1 LLNWRQN
8 FVLKPKPEQPYVVS
22 VSSVLKASNFFLPV
36 MLLGVFRGEGEGE
49 DAIQLALGCDEFPLL
64 VVPSPSAAA
73 WSIKQS
79 HGDVCSAERNA
90 ERNEDEIRLDS
101 SGSWPVVR
109 MVYFG
114 SGSH

>member
-1 LLNWRQN
+1 
-8 FVLKPKPEQPYVVS
+8 
-22 VSSVLKASNFFLPV
+22 
-36 MLLGVFRGEGEGE
+36 MLLCVFRGDGEGE
-49 DAIQLALGCDEFPLL
+49 AAIQLALGCEESPLL
-64 VVPSPSAAA
+64 VVPSSSAAA

-79 HGDVCSAERNA
+79 HGDVCSA

-114 SGSH
+114 SGIH

>member
-1 LLNWRQN
+1 
-8 FVLKPKPEQPYVVS
+8 
-22 VSSVLKASNFFLPV
+22 VLKASNFFLPL

-49 DAIQLALGCDEFPLL
+49 AAIQSALGCEESPLL
-64 VVPSPSAAA
+64 VVPSSSAAA
-73 WSIKQS
+73 TSIQQS
-79 HGDVCSAERNA
+79 HGDVCSA